1 MPDFFRIPNLIP
13 LHAWLIEAGT
23 NDVATETLFDG
34 FCGRLAVAGVP
45 IARGFLSIAG
55 LHPLRRAYSLTWN
68 YGRSVEAT
76 DFAHDTM
83 ATAVWQTSPFRHM
96 LETKTRRLHR
106 RLVGDDAMLDFEVLR
121 EFRDAGMSEWLA
133 LIYGFGWSAAPV
145 TTNQFG
151 VILSWATSKAVG
163 RGDGWSAVELAAIE
177 ELSGTLALAIKGNTG
192 PAAAHD
198 LLAAYLGG
206 DAADRVSTGQ
216 VQRGSVSRIAAAILC
231 ADVRGFTNFAEETA
245 PEEVIRR
252 LNGIFDCV
260 GDPVRAAG
268 GEILKFLGDGVL
280 AVFLPPDGAN
290 VAVVTPAALAAARE
304 ILGRVEALNATE
316 TAAGNPALIFNI
328 ALHAG
333 EVTYGNIG
341 TADRL
346 DFTVIG
352 PAVNEA
358 ARLEG
363 LCKVLGRPIL
373 ISESFVQAAHG
384 VRGQLLPVGRHA
396 LRGVR
401 EAREVF
407 TI

>member
-1 MPDFFRIPNLIP
+1 MPDLSLKPNLIP

-23 NDVATETLFDG
+23 NDAATETLFDG
-34 FCGRLAVAGVP
+34 FCARLTAAGVP

-55 LHPLRRAYSLTWN
+55 LHPLRRAYSLTWHD
-68 YGRSVEAT
+68 GRIVEAT
-76 DFAHDTM
+76 DFGHATM
-83 ATAVWQTSPFRHM
+83 ATPLWHNSPFRHM

-106 RLVGDDAMLDFEVLR
+106 RLVGDDAVLDFEVLR

-133 LIYGFGWSAAPV
+133 LIYGFGWSAAPE

-151 VILSWATSKAVG
+151 IVLSWATSKAVG
-163 RGDGWSAVELAAIE
+163 RGSGWSALELAAIE
-177 ELSGTLALAIKGNTG
+177 ELSGTLALAIKGNIA

-198 LLAAYLGG
+198 LLAAYLGS
-206 DAADRVSTGQ
+206 DAADRVSAGQ

-245 PEEVIRR
+245 PEEVTRR

-280 AVFLPPDGAN
+280 AVFLPPDGTN
-290 VAVVTPAALAAARE
+290 VALVTPATLAAARE
-304 ILGRVEALNATE
+304 TLARVEALNAIE
-316 TAAGNPALIFNI
+316 TAAGNPALILNI

-401 EAREVF
+401 EAREVL